1 MKKTVIHE
9 IMIEG
14 EEVEV
19 LSWTPIAVI
28 PYGSQGFEPAVRRE
42 CLLKDEHVSCV
53 GGSGSNLCGY
63 YMGHVASN
71 VIRCAILK
79 AEE

>member
-9 IMIEG
+9 VMVKD
-14 EEVEV
+14 EEVEI

-28 PYGSQGFEPAVRRE
+28 PRGSEGCEPAVRKE
-42 CLLKDEHVSCV
+42 CLLDDEHVSCV
-53 GGSGSNLCGY
+53 GGSGNSLCGY

-71 VIRCAILK
+71 VIRCAALK